1 MFMYKAIILD
11 LDDTLYEYE
20 ALNRQA
26 VAALRDYTCQLC
38 NVSAEEFDSAFS
50 KARKDT
56 KDILGETGASHNRM
70 LYCQRTLE
78 NLGKKPTVAALG
90 MYELY
95 WGYMLE
101 HMVLRDG
108 VKEMLDLCRDRGMKV
123 GICSD
128 LTAHIQHRKL
138 KTLGID
144 EYIDA
149 IVTSEEAGAE
159 KPNPIMFHMILNKL
173 GVDAR
178 DAIFIGDSL
187 RKDIEGAASQG
198 IEPLWFHN
206 GEHKSFRTISS
217 FYEIRGILDGIK

>member
-1 MFMYKAIILD
+1 MYKAIILD

-20 ALNRQA
+20 VLNRQSIS
-26 VAALRDYTCQLC
+26 ALRDYTCQLYK
-38 NVSAEEFDSAFS
+38 VSIEEFDQAFS

-70 LYCQRTLE
+70 LYCQRILE
-78 NLGKKPTVAALG
+78 NLGEKPTVAALG
-90 MYELY
+90 MYEIY

-101 HMVLRDG
+101 HMALRDG
-108 VKEMLDLCRDRGMKV
+108 VKEMLDLCLDRGIKI

-138 KTLGID
+138 KALGID
-144 EYIDA
+144 EYINA

-159 KPNPIMFHMILNKL
+159 KPNPIMFHMILDKL
-173 GVDAR
+173 GVDAK
-178 DAIFIGDSL
+178 DTIFIGDSL
-187 RKDIEGAASQG
+187 KKDIEGAASQG

-206 GEHKSFRTISS
+206 GMHTKFRTISS
-217 FYEIRGILDGIK
+217 FYEIRGIIDGSK